1 MKRIA
6 VVAASLSLMVAAP
19 AMAATSSTCPAYHPD
34 CNNIQHFGTTP
45 ITTSTTSTGTL
56 PFTGL
61 DVGLLVAGGGSLLGL
76 GFVLRRTS
84 KHPED

>member
-6 VVAASLSLMVAAP
+6 TLAASLSLMAAAP
-19 AMAATSSTCPAYHPD
+19 AMAAKTTCPSYPPD

-45 ITTSTTSTGTL
+45 ITTGTTSTGTL

-84 KHPED
+84 KRPD